1 MIIKFFFYHKTQ
13 GRNTHDCMFA
23 QNISLTLGRRN
34 ECFLLSNICS
44 YQISFFSP
52 LIFVNYLFF
61 FSYVSQSAVLRK
73 PNIYKEIDV
82 SKFIC
87 ACIITGGS

>member
-1 MIIKFFFYHKTQ
+1 MIIKIFFTTKIREEIHMIVCLLKTY
-13 GRNTHDCMFA
+13 NVP
-23 QNISLTLGRRN
+23 LTLGQRN

-61 FSYVSQSAVLRK
+61 FFLSMSVKVQ
-73 PNIYKEIDV
+73 
-82 SKFIC
+82 C
-87 ACIITGGS
+87 

>member
-1 MIIKFFFYHKTQ
+1 MIIKIFFTTKIREEIHMIVCLLKTY
-13 GRNTHDCMFA
+13 NVP
-23 QNISLTLGRRN
+23 LTLGQRN
-34 ECFLLSNICS
+34 ECFLLSSILL
-44 YQISFFSP
+44 P

-61 FSYVSQSAVLRK
+61 FSLNVSESAVLRK
-73 PNIYKEIDV
+73 PNVYREIAV